1 MIHPSMNN
9 LIKVLFLLFIPMFS
23 FSQRNNDGVYLEIEE
38 IRCWNNKLRLANTET
53 FVCISDNPI
62 ITVDDFKEVG
72 PIEVDTQNNTR
83 AFFIMMS
90 AEGSKIFATITKL
103 YSGKN
108 LAFVVNN
115 EVVCLMKVNGV
126 ITSGKF
132 TVIEDIDHSSLKYIH
147 KKIKESIDL

>member
-1 MIHPSMNN
+1 MNN
-9 LIKVLFLLFIPMFS
+9 LLKVLFLLFIPMLS
-23 FSQRNNDGVYLEIEE
+23 FSQRNDDGVYLEIEE
-38 IRCWNNKLRLANTET
+38 VRCSYNKLRLANTNT
-53 FVCISDNPI
+53 FVCILDNPI

-72 PIEVDTQNNTR
+72 PFEVDTKNNIR
-83 AFFIMMS
+83 AFSIMMS
-90 AEGSKIFATITKL
+90 AEGSKKLATITRL

-115 EVVCLMKVNGV
+115 KVVCLMKVNGE

-132 TVIEDIDHSSLKYIH
+132 TVTEDISHSSLKYVH